1 MGHLFLQLN
10 AVKIKYHL
18 PARIL
23 GVAMGGHILK
33 SIDLNTG
40 AKPLSRNGFVP
51 KEWLQIKYFLMT
63 ADTLYYN

>member
-1 MGHLFLQLN
+1 MGHRFLQLN
-10 AVKIKYHL
+10 AVKMKYRL

-40 AKPLSRNGFVP
+40 AKPLSRNGSGP
-51 KEWLQIKYFLMT
+51 KEWLQIKHSLMT